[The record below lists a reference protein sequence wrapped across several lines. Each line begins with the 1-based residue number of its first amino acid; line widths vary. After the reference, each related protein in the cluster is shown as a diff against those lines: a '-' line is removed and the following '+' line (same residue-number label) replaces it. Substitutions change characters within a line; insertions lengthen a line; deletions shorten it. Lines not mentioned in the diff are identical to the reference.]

1 MRIRAPKF
9 RFFYAPVFVLL
20 LLLTPQCTDKYEDYV
35 PYVPVSLNINLD
47 IRNELK
53 IPGNSI
59 YIKEYGYGGIIVY
72 CEILDFMTPANS
84 IYHAYDATCTNEV
97 STECIVEIED
107 NPVFASCPCCQNR
120 YSLLDGRLQKG
131 TAKWPLKQYV
141 VRVVN
146 NTLRITNL

>member
-72 CEILDFMTPANS
+72 CEMFDFMAPANS

-107 NPVFASCPCCQNR
+107 NSVFASCPCCQNR